1 MDPAP
6 LGLDE
11 AKSFPRGRTWPNPH
25 QRVGRGET
33 RVQGVRQDRAH
44 ALGVGRG
51 KSYALGVKRSHGH
64 ASNHLGMLMSV
75 TISSFSPDTPS
86 ATREAVSVGEGG
98 ITVRGIGALGAS
110 SESSRALNPAG
121 GDSQALGEPL
131 LTLDDA
137 AEDMERESIN
147 VGVSSAL
154 EALMNATGLLRDVVT
169 PAGQVPCDPASRP
182 SSRWIFVSLTHVSHS
197 LLWLIA
203 GRSPGSCVSKRT
215 PRIA

>member
-1 MDPAP
+1 
-6 LGLDE
+6 
-11 AKSFPRGRTWPNPH
+11 
-25 QRVGRGET
+25 
-33 RVQGVRQDRAH
+33 
-44 ALGVGRG
+44 
-51 KSYALGVKRSHGH
+51 
-64 ASNHLGMLMSV
+64 
-75 TISSFSPDTPS
+75 
-86 ATREAVSVGEGG
+86 
-98 ITVRGIGALGAS
+98 VRGIGALGAS
-110 SESSRALNPAG
+110 SESSRALNLAG

-203 GRSPGSCVSKRT
+203 GRSPGSCVSTRT
-215 PRIA
+215 PSRGGTAARGGDRIACHCLAEGGRADSPRRGGSQPSDLRGRGPSAC